1 MSCPHRKGGHVRTG
15 AGIDIPWPILDAAFP
30 GAAPA
35 IGRRRNQDYVLR
47 EYMLPWFILGV
58 GFLIALLLSA
68 RWMAETETRQFVK
81 ALRWASVALV
91 SGFFLFLLATGRLN
105 WIAAAA
111 GAVAPFLLRA
121 YRLWSIARNVRRAA
135 GWDRGT
141 KRGNDWST
149 PGGGE
154 QTSRIKTR
162 FLDMS
167 LDHGT
172 GMIAGVVSTGPRA
185 GRKLDDLTLG
195 ELLDLHAYYDRE
207 DDESRQVFEGYLDQT
222 HPAWRAKTR
231 RKERRSG
238 RETMTRDEALKILG
252 LDEGAGKME
261 IKKAYHRLMSGVH
274 PDHGGSGYLAAK
286 LNEARDLLL
295 RGL

>member
-1 MSCPHRKGGHVRTG
+1 MLDRSSAVRS
-15 AGIDIPWPILDAAFP
+15 LD
-30 GAAPA
+30 GRNGNPA
-35 IGRRRNQDYVLR
+35 IRQGAELGVGRACLGFLSFPIGHRPVELGRRR
-47 EYMLPWFILGV
+47 
-58 GFLIALLLSA
+58 
-68 RWMAETETRQFVK
+68 
-81 ALRWASVALV
+81 
-91 SGFFLFLLATGRLN
+91 GR
-105 WIAAAA
+105 
-111 GAVAPFLLRA
+111 AVAPPLLRA
-121 YRLWSIARNVRRAA
+121 YRLWSITRNVRRAA

-141 KRGNDWST
+141 KRGNDRST

-231 RKERRSG
+231 GKERRSG

-252 LDEGAGKME
+252 LDERRRCDQKGLSSPDVRRAGS
-261 IKKAYHRLMSGVH
+261 RRVH
-274 PDHGGSGYLAAK
+274 YLRK
-286 LNEARDLLL
+286 LN
-295 RGL
+295 GGCY